1 MLKGLFNKQS
11 FWWHQLDLHNSKF
24 YNSRDSWALFFD
36 WTWGMKGYMYE
47 IILSRIYMAGVF
59 LQNSEWLWS
68 LVIRVGK
75 LSESSFRSVFS
86 LTKQPTFRDA
96 TTGFPAKWRLRNK
109 CRNSILM
116 MRHYPGL
123 GGASDWLCSVG
134 NLLQPIRSPM
144 HPGLGSDTSSEW
156 NFCSHFSDVISRG
169 TNGGV
174 TKCQLFSQASLFS
187 HLNDPK

>member
-1 MLKGLFNKQS
+1 MLKCRFNKQS
-11 FWWHQLDLHNSKF
+11 FCWHQLDLHNSKF
-24 YNSRDSWALFFD
+24 YNSRNDWAFFLD

-109 CRNSILM
+109 RRNSILM
-116 MRHYPGL
+116 MRHYPDL

-134 NLLQPIRSPM
+134 NLLQPIRSPTQVWVVTR
-144 HPGLGSDTSSEW
+144 HQNGISAVVSQTS
-156 NFCSHFSDVISRG
+156 FRG
-169 TNGGV
+169 ETNGGV